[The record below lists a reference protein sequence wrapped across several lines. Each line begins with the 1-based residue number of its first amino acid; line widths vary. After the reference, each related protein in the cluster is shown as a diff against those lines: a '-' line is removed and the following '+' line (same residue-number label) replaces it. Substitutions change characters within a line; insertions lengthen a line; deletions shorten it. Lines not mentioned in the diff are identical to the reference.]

1 MKALGEAEAL
11 PEADRAEGAPHPRE
25 TLSLFG
31 HQTAE
36 AAFLRAY
43 TSHRLHHA
51 WLITGPKGVGKA
63 TLAWRIARFL
73 LATPMDEGDA
83 LFGAPPPPDRL
94 DIAPEHPVAHRIH
107 ALSEPGLFLLRR
119 PWDREKKRLKTTITV
134 DEVRKMKDFFG
145 LSAGGNGRRVV
156 IVDAAEEMNQ
166 NAANALLKMLEE
178 PPKNATLLL
187 ISHQPSR
194 LLPTIRSRCRTL
206 ALGALGPDDM
216 GRALHQAGIDA
227 GDSAALAELS
237 AGSVGEAVALIQQE
251 GLTLYAEIMELF
263 ATLPRMDRSRAVKL
277 SDAGGAKG
285 AEARFELLLDL
296 IDRLLSRL
304 ARTGATGQPLPEI
317 LPGEA
322 ELIARLAPDLQAAR
336 AWADLSADLTSR
348 ARRGKAVNL
357 DPAALLLDMCL
368 RIGSTAER
376 LPL

>member
-1 MKALGEAEAL
+1 MKTLGEADDL

-25 TLSLFG
+25 AHDLFG
-31 HQTAE
+31 HAKAE
-36 AAFLRAY
+36 AGFLDAY
-43 TSHRLHHA
+43 NSGRMHHA
-51 WLITGPKGVGKA
+51 WLITGPKGIGKA
-63 TLAWRIARFL
+63 TFAWRIARFL
-73 LATPMDEGDA
+73 LATPMDDGDA
-83 LFGAPPPPDRL
+83 LFGAPPAPDRL
-94 DIAPEHPVAHRIH
+94 DISPENPVAHRIH
-107 ALSEPGLFLLRR
+107 ALSEPGLCLIRR
-119 PWDREKKRLKTTITV
+119 PWDREKKRLKTRITV
-134 DEVRKMKDFFG
+134 DEVRKMKEFFG

-187 ISHQPSR
+187 VSHQPSR

-206 ALGALGPDDM
+206 TLGTLGPEDM
-216 GRALHQAGIDA
+216 GRALLQAGIEA
-227 GDSAALAELS
+227 ADSTALAELA
-237 AGSVGEAVALIQQE
+237 AGSAGEAVALIQQE

-263 ATLPRMDRSRAVKL
+263 ATLPRMDRTRATKL
-277 SDAGGAKG
+277 ADTGGARG
-285 AEARFELLLDL
+285 AEARFDLTLDL
-296 IDRLLSRL
+296 MDRMMSRL
-304 ARTGATGQPLPEI
+304 ARTGATGQAPQEI

-322 ELIARLAPDLQAAR
+322 DLLTRLAPDMRAGR

-368 RIGSTAER
+368 RIGSTAQR

>member
-1 MKALGEAEAL
+1 MKTLGEADAL

-25 TLSLFG
+25 AHDLYG
-31 HQTAE
+31 HAKAE
-36 AAFLRAY
+36 AAFLDAFNSGRM
-43 TSHRLHHA
+43 HHA
-51 WLITGPKGVGKA
+51 WLLIGPKGIGKA

-73 LATPMDEGDA
+73 LATPMDDGDA

-94 DIAPEHPVAHRIH
+94 DISPENPVAHRIH
-107 ALSEPGLFLLRR
+107 ALSEPGLCLIRR
-119 PWDREKKRLKTTITV
+119 PWDHEKKRLKTRITV
-134 DEVRKMKDFFG
+134 DEVRKMKEFFG

-156 IVDAAEEMNQ
+156 IVDSAEEMNQ

-187 ISHQPSR
+187 VSHQPSR

-206 ALGALGPDDM
+206 TLSTLGPEDM
-216 GRALHQAGIDA
+216 GRALLQAGIEA
-227 GDSAALAELS
+227 ADSTALAELA
-237 AGSVGEAVALIQQE
+237 AGSAGEAVALIQQE

-263 ATLPRMDRSRAVKL
+263 ATLPRMDRIRATKL
-277 SDAGGAKG
+277 ADSGGARG
-285 AEARFELLLDL
+285 AEARFDLTLDL
-296 IDRLLSRL
+296 MDRMMSRL
-304 ARTGATGQPLPEI
+304 ARTGATGHPPQEI

-322 ELIARLAPDLQAAR
+322 DLLTRLAPNMQAGR

>member
-1 MKALGEAEAL
+1 MKTLGETEAL

-25 TLSLFG
+25 AHDLFG
-31 HQTAE
+31 HAHPE
-36 AAFLRAY
+36 AAFLEAFNSGRM
-43 TSHRLHHA
+43 HHA

-73 LATPMDEGDA
+73 LATPMAQDNA
-83 LFGAPPPPDRL
+83 LFAAPAPDRL
-94 DIAPEHPVAHRIH
+94 DISPENPVAHRIH

-119 PWDREKKRLKTTITV
+119 PWDHDKKRLKTVITV
-134 DEVRKMKDFFG
+134 EEIRKMKDFFG

-178 PPKNATLLL
+178 PPKNAVLLL
-187 ISHQPSR
+187 ISHQPSQ

-206 ALGALGPDDM
+206 TLGTLDVQDM
-216 GRALHQAGIDA
+216 GRALKQAGIEVVDN
-227 GDSAALAELS
+227 AALTELA

-263 ATLPRMDRSRAVKL
+263 ATLPQMDRPRALKL
-277 SDAGGAKG
+277 ADSGGARG
-285 AEARFELLLDL
+285 AGARFDLTLDL
-296 IDRLLSRL
+296 MDRMMSRL
-304 ARTGATGQPLPEI
+304 ARTGAAGHPPAEI

-322 ELIARLAPDLQAAR
+322 DLLTRLAPDLNAGR
-336 AWADLSADLTSR
+336 AWADLSADLTAR

-368 RIGSTAER
+368 RIGSTAQR

>member
-1 MKALGEAEAL
+1 MRTLGEAEAL
-11 PEADRAEGAPHPRE
+11 PEPDRAEGAPHPRE
-25 TLSLFG
+25 AHALFG
-31 HQTAE
+31 HAAAE
-36 AAFLRAY
+36 AAVLDAY
-43 TSHRLHHA
+43 GSGRMHHA

-83 LFGAPPPPDRL
+83 LFGAPPAPERL
-94 DIAPEHPVAHRIH
+94 DISPEHPVSHRIH

-119 PWDREKKRLKTTITV
+119 PWDHEKKRLKTAITV

-206 ALGALGPDDM
+206 TLGTLGPEDM

-251 GLTLYAEIMELF
+251 GLTLYAEILELF
-263 ATLPRMDRSRAVKL
+263 ATLPRMDRARAVKL
-277 SDAGGAKG
+277 SETGGAKG

-304 ARTGATGQPLPEI
+304 ARTGATGRPLPEI

-322 ELIARLAPDLQAAR
+322 ELIARLAPDMRAGR

-368 RIGSTAER
+368 RIGGTAER